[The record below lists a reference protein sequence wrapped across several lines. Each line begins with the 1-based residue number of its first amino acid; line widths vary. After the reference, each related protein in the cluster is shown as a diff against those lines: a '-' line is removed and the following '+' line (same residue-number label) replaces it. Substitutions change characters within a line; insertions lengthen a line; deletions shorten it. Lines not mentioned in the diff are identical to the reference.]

1 MWVVPFIVEGCTP
14 PEVIHRDLHGLRQTC
29 TVLQKEGAP
38 VFSTI
43 VSKSR
48 RIFSAQR
55 KDDRPDRAMV
65 FRDLCHH
72 ILERHI
78 LRVTEQAMVTA
89 LFYTGT
95 GSYVLEV
102 AIASFHGMDIGIQCH
117 GDQFRGVAKGGRGA
131 VITVLE

>member
-1 MWVVPFIVEGCTP
+1 
-14 PEVIHRDLHGLRQTC
+14 
-29 TVLQKEGAP
+29 
-38 VFSTI
+38 
-43 VSKSR
+43 
-48 RIFSAQR
+48 
-55 KDDRPDRAMV
+55 MV

-95 GSYVLEV
+95 GRYVLEV
-102 AIASFHGMDIGIQCH
+102 AIASFHGMDIGIQRH

-131 VITVLE
+131 VVTVLE

>member
-1 MWVVPFIVEGCTP
+1 M
-14 PEVIHRDLHGLRQTC
+14 
-29 TVLQKEGAP
+29 
-38 VFSTI
+38 
-43 VSKSR
+43 
-48 RIFSAQR
+48 
-55 KDDRPDRAMV
+55 

-102 AIASFHGMDIGIQCH
+102 AIASFHGVDIGIQCH
-117 GDQFRGVAKGGRGA
+117 SDQFRGVAKGGRGA

>member
-29 TVLQKEGAP
+29 TVLQEEGAP

-89 LFYTGT
+89 LFYSKRPKNGF
-95 GSYVLEV
+95 SAALL
-102 AIASFHGMDIGIQCH
+102 
-117 GDQFRGVAKGGRGA
+117 RR
-131 VITVLE
+131 